1 MNVTDASQ
9 NPTGFILAT
18 YTSRRCENVII
29 ASVHVMFIF
38 ENEILGKIIKWQHGQ
53 LRSKIYLVW
62 YSDSRNSQV
71 LMCKKECKLKH
82 ISQQPKTSASWTP
95 WARSCLCSKRR
106 TFNNLG
112 AKSAVPQELYNHYIV
127 KTK

>member
-38 ENEILGKIIKWQHGQ
+38 ENEIMGKIIKWQHGQ

-95 WARSCLCSKRR
+95 WAEVVSVQKGEPSTTLEPKVQFLRNFTIIIL
-106 TFNNLG
+106 
-112 AKSAVPQELYNHYIV
+112 
-127 KTK
+127 